1 MKRSLNSIETFISDS
16 RACVCIHVRVPFMWL
31 YRNGMCTLMH
41 KWNSHKKFI
50 SYIIFGKSH
59 KTCILFIRNTIFI
72 MPAKI
77 QTKWIRFFFLHPVR
91 RPSNIDYF
99 ILCLAGNYHFM
110 RVAFLYFLCCF
121 FFLLLFILVLI
132 QPADSRTIPKLLW
145 FIR

>member
-77 QTKWIRFFFLHPVR
+77 QTKWIRFFFFASCQAAVEHRL
-91 RPSNIDYF
+91 F
-99 ILCLAGNYHFM
+99 HFM
-110 RVAFLYFLCCF
+110 LSGKLPFYASCLLILFVLF
-121 FFLLLFILVLI
+121 FFLVVVYFGLNS
-132 QPADSRTIPKLLW
+132 AGW
-145 FIR
+145 F